1 MRRVIIESPYKG
13 RLNGTET
20 DYRLQT
26 SKNIRYARRCLR
38 DSLNR
43 GEAPIASHLLYPQ
56 VLADTVLEERKLG
69 IEAGLAWQHVA
80 DCSVF
85 YTDSGWSEGMILAL
99 RRCILEDFNWT
110 PRSLFGVQH
119 IMPVPHH
126 PLLADEP
133 FTSIIKEYFN
143 DTSQARSG

>member
-20 DYRLQT
+20 DYRLQIA
-26 SKNIRYARRCLR
+26 KNIRYARRCLR

-56 VLADTVLEERKLG
+56 VLADTVLRERQMG

-80 DCSVF
+80 DQSIF
-85 YTDSGWSEGMILAL
+85 YTDHGWSEGMILAL
-99 RRCILEDFNWT
+99 RRCILEDYNWA
-110 PRSLFGVQH
+110 PRSLFGVQN
-119 IMPVPHH
+119 IITPRH
-126 PLLADEP
+126 PLFADEP
-133 FTSIIKEYFN
+133 FASIIKEYFN
-143 DTSQARSG
+143 DPPQARSS